1 MTKFSFLF
9 VIFLYCF
16 KAQSQIP
23 NLQLSPFA
31 TGFSSITSLANC
43 NDDRLFVVQQRGR
56 IRIVDINT
64 QTTNATDFL
73 NISSLVS
80 SSGGER
86 GLLGMAF
93 HPDYLENG
101 YFFVYYTNPT
111 GSSVVSRF
119 KVSDN
124 DPNVANSESEQILLT
139 FTQPYSN
146 HNGGCIEFGKDGYLY
161 IASGDGGSSGD
172 PQNYAQN
179 NLSLLGKMLRI
190 DVNNFSASTYSIPA
204 SNPFASEQTYLPE
217 IWATGL
223 RNPWRFSFDKLTG
236 DMWIGDV
243 GQNVMEEINF
253 QPASSI
259 GGENYGWR
267 CYEGVN
273 NFNQNGCDDAE
284 TYTSPVFTYL
294 QSGNGCSVTGGYV
307 YRGALYNYMYG
318 RYFLADYC
326 SGRMWSLLADGS
338 DNYTATVHGNFVAN
352 NYVAFGEDR
361 YGELYVA
368 ERGRVMKIA
377 VNDCTPVANISATGA
392 LTICEGESKTIKT
405 DFHPLLTYQWM
416 KDNDTILNA
425 TSHELEVTEPGDYF
439 VIVNKGDCINYSD
452 TLTIEYAPQIELTF
466 ALDEKSFCLSED
478 TIFLSASPEGGMF
491 SGQGVVGDTFLIAL
505 AGIGEHFITY
515 SYSEPGFCESQ
526 IINTIQVFEI
536 PEVTLSGLE
545 EFYCINFG
553 QDVQLDYQPLGGV
566 FENASDLGV
575 FSPQNFEEPGIYEV
589 TYTYTSENN
598 CTNTVSITTELEIC
612 GSVNDK
618 FKNFFNLYPTPA
630 RDILFLQFKN
640 ENIVI
645 QQIEIYDLMGKN
657 IATQINNTVQPLSI
671 NLPSDLKAGIYF
683 IRISTFDGTLSK
695 SFVISE

>member
-1 MTKFSFLF
+1 MSKFSFLF
-9 VIFLYCF
+9 VLLLFCF
-16 KAQSQIP
+16 KAQSQTP

-31 TGFSSITSLANC
+31 TGFSSITSLAHC

-64 QTTNATDFL
+64 QTTNSTDFL

-80 SSGGER
+80 SSGSER
-86 GLLGMAF
+86 GLLGLAF
-93 HPDYLENG
+93 HPEYLENG
-101 YFFVYYTNPT
+101 YFFVYYTNPA
-111 GSSVVSRF
+111 GSTVVSRF
-119 KVSDN
+119 RVSND
-124 DPNVANSESEQILLT
+124 DPNVADPESEQILLT

-190 DVNNFSASTYSIPA
+190 DVDNFSASTYSIPA

-253 QPASSI
+253 QPASST

-273 NFNQNGCDDAE
+273 NFNTNGCADVVN
-284 TYTSPVFTYL
+284 YTFPVFSYL

-307 YRGALYNYMYG
+307 YRGALFNYMYG

-338 DNYTATVHGNFVAN
+338 DDYAATIHGNFVAN

-377 VNDCTPVANISATGA
+377 VDDCTPVSNISATGA
-392 LTICEGESKTIKT
+392 LTICDGESKMIKT
-405 DFHPLLTYQWM
+405 DFHPLLSYQWF
-416 KDNDTILNA
+416 KNNDTLIGA
-425 TSHELEVTEPGDYF
+425 TTYEYEVTEPGNYF
-439 VIVNKGDCINYSD
+439 VEVTRGDCSNISD
-452 TLTIEYAPQIELTF
+452 TLTIAYAPQIAITF
-466 ALDEKSFCLSED
+466 ALDEKSFCLSDD
-478 TIFLSASPEGGMF
+478 TVLLSASPEGGMF
-491 SGQGVVGDTFLIAL
+491 SGQGVVGDTFLISL
-505 AGIGEHFITY
+505 AGVGEHIITY

-526 IINTIQVFEI
+526 ISDTIQVFEI
-536 PEVTLSGLE
+536 PEVTLNGLDE
-545 EFYCINFG
+545 LYCIVWG
-553 QDVQLDYQPLGGV
+553 EDVQLEYHPLGGV
-566 FENASDLGV
+566 FENASNTGV
-575 FSPQNFEEPGIYEV
+575 FSPQNFQEPGIYVV
-589 TYTYTSENN
+589 TYTYTNENN
-598 CTNTVSITTELEIC
+598 CTNSVSLTTELDIC
-612 GSVNDK
+612 GSVNDNIK
-618 FKNFFNLYPTPA
+618 KEFSIYPTPA
-630 RDILFLQFKN
+630 RDILFLKFKD
-640 ENIVI
+640 ENTIV
-645 QQIEIYDLMGKN
+645 QQIEIYNLMGKK
-657 IATQINNTVQPLSI
+657 IEAQINNSTNPSSI
-671 NLPSDLKAGIYF
+671 NLPADLKAGVYF
-683 IRISTFDGTLSK
+683 VRIAVNGETFSK